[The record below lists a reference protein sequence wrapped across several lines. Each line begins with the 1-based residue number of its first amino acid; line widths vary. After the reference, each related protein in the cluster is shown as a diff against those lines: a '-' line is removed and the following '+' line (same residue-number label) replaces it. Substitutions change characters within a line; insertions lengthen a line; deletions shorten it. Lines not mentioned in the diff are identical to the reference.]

1 MKKIL
6 GWILIVLGLF
16 IVLGSIYSTYLNF
29 TGQRDFPQIFTV
41 QEAEVAPQTSG
52 GPEDQ
57 ISGMI
62 GEYIKEIIPQGT
74 ITQMLNMFAW
84 IMFAVFL
91 VYSGSKLVSIGV
103 ILLRNPKKKE
113 SL

>member
-6 GWILIVLGLF
+6 GWILIILGLF

-41 QEAEVAPQTSG
+41 QEDEVAPQTSG

-57 ISGMI
+57 INGMI

-91 VYSGSKLVSIGV
+91 VYSGSKLVSMGAV
-103 ILLRNPKKKE
+103 LLRNPKKE
-113 SL
+113 D

>member
-52 GPEDQ
+52 PEDQ

-62 GEYIKEIIPQGT
+62 GEYIKEILPQDT
-74 ITQMLNMFAW
+74 ATQMLNMFAW
-84 IMFAVFL
+84 IIFAVFL
-91 VYSGSKLVSIGV
+91 VYAGSKLVSIGV
-103 ILLRNPKKKE
+103 VLLRNPKKKE

>member
-41 QEAEVAPQTSG
+41 QEAEVAPQTNG

-62 GEYIKEIIPQGT
+62 GKYIEEIIPQGT
-74 ITQMLNMFAW
+74 ITQMLNMLAW

-91 VYSGSKLVSIGV
+91 VYSGSKLVSMGAV
-103 ILLRNPKKKE
+103 LLRNPKKE
-113 SL
+113 D